1 MAHRILWNI
10 DRVYVKATRE
20 LTPLMRTYVLRRLL
34 QTIPLLL
41 GISLMT
47 FLLLQLAP
55 GDFLNQMAENPGI
68 SAETIEAMRVRFG
81 LDKPWYVQYGHLP
94 QKRHLPLRLRPV
106 VRAPPAG
113 VRGAAATGFTNTLM
127 LAGAAA
133 LVTWGLAIPLGVLA
147 AVRQHSWIDRTL
159 SFIAFIWLS
168 IPEILAAL
176 LLLMMAARTGWFP
189 VGGMRSLDYDELD
202 GISQFF
208 DILHHL
214 ALPALVVG
222 LIPLASRMRQMRGS
236 LLDVLR
242 LDYVTTARAK
252 GLSER
257 TVIVKH
263 ALRNALNP
271 MITLFG
277 YTLGALVSGS
287 FIVEIIFSWPGLG
300 RITLDAILT
309 QDQYLVMGAV
319 LMASLVLIVGNL
331 IADLLLAI
339 ADPRISYD

>member
-1 MAHRILWNI
+1 MRI
-10 DRVYVKATRE
+10 
-20 LTPLMRTYVLRRLL
+20 YVLRRML
-34 QTIPLLL
+34 QTIPLLF

-81 LDKPWYVQYGHLP
+81 LDKPWYVQYWIYLQNVILHLDFG
-94 QKRHLPLRLRPV
+94 QSFSRHQPVFDVLREGFSNTLILAV
-106 VRAPPAG
+106 
-113 VRGAAATGFTNTLM
+113 AAAV
-127 LAGAAA
+127 
-133 LVTWGLAIPLGVLA
+133 VTWGLAVPLGMLA
-147 AVRQHSWIDRTL
+147 AVKQHSWVDRLL
-159 SFIAFIWLS
+159 SLIAFFWLS
-168 IPEILAAL
+168 IPEILSGL
-176 LLLMMAARTGWFP
+176 LLLMLAARTGWFP

-202 GISQFF
+202 SISQFF
-208 DILHHL
+208 DIAHHL
-214 ALPALVVG
+214 VLPALVVG

-257 TVIVKH
+257 TVIIKH

-287 FIVEIIFSWPGLG
+287 FIAEIIFSWPGLG
-300 RITLDAILT
+300 RLTLDAILT

-319 LMASLVLIVGNL
+319 LMASLVLIMGNL
-331 IADLLLAI
+331 IADLLLAV
-339 ADPRISYD
+339 ADPRITYD